1 MLMPAHQR
9 RRQALHRFGT
19 RASGV
24 VFLCVLALLV
34 GLSVAVF
41 QQRFTPAVLVQLR
54 TDHVGNQLQEAS
66 DVKVRG
72 LVVGQVR
79 DISTSGD
86 GALVSLALDPDQIGA
101 IPANVSARLL
111 PKTLFGERY
120 VDLVLPTSPARAS
133 LHEGDTITQDRSST
147 AIELERV
154 FDDLLP
160 LLRTVRPQ
168 DLSATLNAMATA
180 LEGRGTRL
188 GQNLRLVDDYVK
200 QIQPHLPT
208 LTDDIDRLADVASL
222 YADAAPDLVAT
233 VRDLAVTSQT
243 IATKQS
249 VLADF
254 LAGTTGMAR
263 TATQVL
269 DEDGDRIIR
278 VGELSRPTLQVLA
291 RYAPEYPCLAQG
303 LDRYRSRINEA
314 FSGQALHITLEVVP
328 QRSAYVPGEEPSWQ
342 EHRGPNCYGLPTPG
356 WDQSHP
362 YPGNHFAD
370 GTHGSP
376 TSVDMAAAPVAA
388 PGGGGAGTA
397 PSGAL
402 DPASG
407 QAGTAA
413 EQAVTDALLAPVL
426 GVQPDQVPDISNL
439 LVGPLARGT
448 QVTQR

>member
-1 MLMPAHQR
+1 MPARQSR
-9 RRQALHRFGT
+9 REALQRFGR

-34 GLSVAVF
+34 TLSVAVF
-41 QQRFTPAVLVQLR
+41 QKRFTPAVTVQLH
-54 TDHVGNQLQEAS
+54 TDHVGNQLQVAS

-72 LVVGQVR
+72 LVVGEVR
-79 DISTSGD
+79 DVSTSGD
-86 GALVSLALDPDQIGA
+86 GAVVSLALDPDQVGA

-120 VDLVLPTSPARAS
+120 VDLVLPASPARAS
-133 LHEGDTITQDRSST
+133 LREGDTISQDRSTT

-160 LLRTVRPQ
+160 MLRAVRPQ
-168 DLSATLNAMATA
+168 DLSATLGAMASA

-188 GQNLRLVDDYVK
+188 GQNLRLVDEYVK
-200 QIQPHLPT
+200 QFEPHLPT
-208 LTDDIDRLADVASL
+208 LQDDINRLADVATL

-233 VRDLAVTSQT
+233 VRNLAVTSQT

-249 VLADF
+249 VLAGF
-254 LAGTTGMAR
+254 LTGTTGMAR

-269 DEDGDRIIR
+269 NEDGDRIIR
-278 VGELSRPTLQVLA
+278 VGQLSRPTLQLLA

-314 FSGQALHITLEVVP
+314 FSGEALHITLEIVP
-328 QRSAYVPGEEPSWQ
+328 QRSAYVPGEEPDWQ
-342 EHRGPNCYGLPTPG
+342 EHRGPSCYGLPTPG
-356 WDQSHP
+356 WDQANP

-376 TSVDMAAAPVAA
+376 TSLDMTGAPAADAA
-388 PGGGGAGTA
+388 RGTDPA
-397 PSGAL
+397 TGPSGAD

-426 GVQPDQVPDISNL
+426 GVPPDQVPDISNL